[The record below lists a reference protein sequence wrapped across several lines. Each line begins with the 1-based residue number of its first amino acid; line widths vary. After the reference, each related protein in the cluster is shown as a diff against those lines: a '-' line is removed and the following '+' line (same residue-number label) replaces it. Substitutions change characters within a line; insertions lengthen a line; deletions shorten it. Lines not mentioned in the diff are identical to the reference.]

1 MAQRVEYE
9 ALPGTRFDQYIP
21 KLRQALAVLSGPD
34 GTDFKVFRE
43 HLRRLGLWDRDR
55 SERMFSLIDLAWDR
69 KTVHVGP
76 LATAIIQA
84 GADDEKVKPHLF
96 ARLKKENV
104 ILVKYVLEAL
114 DVEGGGRLHSVH
126 ELYRMVTSYV
136 YPGAYITLPNF
147 QAWIDW
153 LASSGHIKLIG
164 IRWALSDLGIAVI
177 PELRGIDVE
186 EILEDM
192 AEDEAGGDADDED
205 DLLAGVSAPVVVA
218 QPVAAARDA
227 EDDEEAF
234 DDLPPEAPKPSAAA
248 LAKAAAEFEDTF
260 ETPLAAL
267 VPELKTVPA
276 PQSRSHTPLAS
287 PASGPP
293 AFEQGPARA
302 IAGSRVAAAL
312 VERTVALYKE
322 LGEWPSWTAPAL
334 GVVIGDASPDSPTD
348 ALLLEL
354 GVLAALV
361 EGLPP
366 QPQGFAFARRL
377 RSVGFFEALASDG
390 GFGAAVESLGDL
402 DGEPWARALA
412 GRLMVASG
420 MQRRL
425 AAKPG
430 LLKRLRASKT
440 GAAAV
445 SSLRAEL
452 FGGAG
457 EEAPF
462 WVLRELVRLG
472 VLTATKFGACAAV
485 PTHALVRNAHR
496 LGLIDRTE
504 IASFEELL
512 AVSAAVSAHFGADAG
527 YGEALATL
535 DRGLGVSAT

>member
-21 KLRQALAVLSGPD
+21 KLRQALAVISGPD

-55 SERMFSLIDLAWDR
+55 AERMFSLIDLDWDR
-69 KTVHVGP
+69 KSVRVGS
-76 LATAIIQA
+76 LAAAIIQA
-84 GADDEKVKPHLF
+84 GADDEKVKHQLF
-96 ARLKKENV
+96 ARLKRENV

-153 LASSGHIKLIG
+153 LASSGHIKLVG

-192 AEDEAGGDADDED
+192 AEDEAGDEDEED
-205 DLLAGVSAPVVVA
+205 DLLAGVSAPV
-218 QPVAAARDA
+218 AAAPAVVPASSDD
-227 EDDEEAF
+227 DDEEAF
-234 DDLPPEAPKPSAAA
+234 DDLPPEAPAPSAAA
-248 LAKAAAEFEDTF
+248 VAQAAAKFEDTF
-260 ETPLAAL
+260 HTPLAAL
-267 VPELKTVPA
+267 VPELTTASPSTA
-276 PQSRSHTPLAS
+276 SAAEARAHTPVAAAAGELR
-287 PASGPP
+287 
-293 AFEQGPARA
+293 PARA
-302 IAGSRVAAAL
+302 LAGSRVAAAL
-312 VERTVALYKE
+312 VERTVALWNE
-322 LGEWPSWTAPAL
+322 LGDWPSWTAPAL
-334 GVVIGDASPDSPTD
+334 GVVAPEAAGD

-377 RSVGFFEALASDG
+377 RAAGFFEALGADG

-402 DGEPWARALA
+402 DSEPWARALA
-412 GRLMVASG
+412 ARLMVAAG

-430 LLKRLRASKT
+430 LLKRIRASKR
-440 GAAAV
+440 GASAV
-445 SSLRAEL
+445 GMLRVEL

-462 WVLRELVRLG
+462 WVLRELVRLE
-472 VLTATKFGACAAV
+472 VLAARGFGDAAAV
-485 PTHALVRNAHR
+485 PTAALVRNAHR
-496 LGLIDRTE
+496 LGLIDRAE
-504 IASFEELL
+504 LVSFEELL
-512 AVSAAVSAHFGADAG
+512 AVSVAVSSHFGADAG

-535 DRGLGVSAT
+535 DRGLGVS

>member
-21 KLRQALAVLSGPD
+21 KLRQALAVISGPD

-55 SERMFSLIDLAWDR
+55 AERMFSLIDVDWDR
-69 KTVHVGP
+69 KSVRVGA
-76 LATAIIQA
+76 LATAIMQA
-84 GADDEKVKPHLF
+84 GPDDEKVKSHLF

-114 DVEGGGRLHSVH
+114 DVDGGGRLHSVH

-192 AEDEAGGDADDED
+192 AEEEASEEDDED
-205 DLLAGVSAPVVVA
+205 DLLAGVSAPVVAPAPAV
-218 QPVAAARDA
+218 PTPDGD
-227 EDDEEAF
+227 DDEEAF
-234 DDLPPEAPKPSAAA
+234 DDLPPEAPRPSAAA

-267 VPELKTVPA
+267 VPELAAASAPA
-276 PQSRSHTPLAS
+276 AQARSHTPLAS
-287 PASGPP
+287 PP
-293 AFEQGPARA
+293 ADLRAARVL
-302 IAGSRVAAAL
+302 AGSRVAESL
-312 VERTVALYKE
+312 VERAIALYRE

-334 GVVIGDASPDSPTD
+334 GVVAPATPGD

-377 RSVGFFEALASDG
+377 RAAGFFDALGADG

-412 GRLMVASG
+412 GRLIVASG
-420 MQRRL
+420 MRRRV
-425 AAKPG
+425 AARSG
-430 LLKRLRASKT
+430 LLERVRAAKT
-440 GAAAV
+440 GADAV
-445 SSLRAEL
+445 RVIRAEL

-462 WVLRELVRLG
+462 WVLRELVRLE
-472 VLTATKFGACAAV
+472 VLAAARFGDAAAV
-485 PTHALVRNAHR
+485 PTPGLVRNAHR
-496 LGLIDRTE
+496 LGLIDRAE
-504 IASFEELL
+504 LVSFEELL
-512 AVSAAVSAHFGADAG
+512 AVSVAVSARFGAEAG

-535 DRGLGVSAT
+535 DRGLGLSATG